1 MKSIFP
7 FFLLLVS
14 IYIYSCANQGTP
26 TGGPRDTIPPL
37 LLESTPENKS
47 INYKGKEF
55 KFVFDEKIN
64 ADKLKSQL
72 LITPHIENKYN
83 VKIKK
88 NELTLTF
95 EDNFQDSTTY
105 TLNFSE
111 GLVDI
116 TEKNPAINLS
126 LAFSTG
132 HYIDSIYV
140 NGKITNLYTNKDQEA
155 FVVGLYLITDSL
167 DILEDQP
174 RYFTKTNERGQFLI
188 ENIKNGYYKIITFK
202 DENKN
207 LVLDPEN
214 ESHGFLSDSID
225 LSQSQD
231 SVRIQSQ
238 IIDANPLEF
247 IRSKTTG
254 RYFDMQYNKAFINYK
269 ITKLDS
275 TSSLI
280 IPPNNRYKGNT
291 ILRFYPTKEFKFDI
305 DSLGIVLA
313 ATDTLFNTVV
323 DTTYIKFSE
332 TSRKPEKFKATY
344 LPSNN
349 EYIDPLLVH
358 TYHFDKPIKTF
369 YKDSI
374 LISYDTLKYEY
385 IHDSTIQWNNNKTKL
400 TFETIVDKNYLKT
413 EIDTLLKIYGDTA
426 ITDSIY
432 LAKRDYY
439 SKVKTNQ
446 IGLSFPKGTFISVE
460 DDSTESINHTYKFKS
475 LDQLGSVSG
484 QITTS
489 YTSFTLQLVNTNY
502 QIIEEVKNTNTFNFQ
517 YVKPG
522 KYTFRVMIDNNNDGH
537 WSYGNILKDQTP
549 EQVYFYPEI
558 FDVRA
563 NWQLEN
569 IKVSF

>member
-558 FDVRA
+558 
-563 NWQLEN
+563 
-569 IKVSF
+569 